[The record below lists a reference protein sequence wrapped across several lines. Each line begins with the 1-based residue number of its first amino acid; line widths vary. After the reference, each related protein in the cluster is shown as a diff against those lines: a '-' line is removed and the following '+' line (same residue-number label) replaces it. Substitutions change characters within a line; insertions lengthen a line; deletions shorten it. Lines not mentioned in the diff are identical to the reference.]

1 MVFDLLSLGSKLRV
15 WSSASPFHPPVVLR
29 FQRVPMATNGGNGK
43 TESRAHSEE
52 LQQFFRSLME
62 KPDHKPDGCPPPLRF
77 SENTLREWAR
87 RQKKIPKG
95 PCVDERN
102 VEPGEQ
108 KRTARP
114 TARRTST
121 RTSTSRGRQGQK
133 PHGKNQWPEFKE
145 MVRYCELCRSTIMQ
159 ESASGAMS
167 SVCEDAAFADRV
179 ASMVSCILAAWCH
192 PPPPP
197 PGLNPPAHW

>member
-62 KPDHKPDGCPPPLRF
+62 KPDHKPDGCPPPLSL
-77 SENTLREWAR
+77 SEDTLREWAR

-102 VEPGEQ
+102 VEPGGQ
-108 KRTARP
+108 KRRPRP
-114 TARRTST
+114 TPRRTST
-121 RTSTSRGRQGQK
+121 RTSASRGRQCQK
-133 PHGKNQWPEFKE
+133 PHGKNPLLELNQ
-145 MVRYCELCRSTIMQ
+145 MVRYCVMCRSTIMQ
-159 ESASGAMS
+159 GSASGAMS
-167 SVCEDAAFADRV
+167 SVCEDCSLAHRMAL
-179 ASMVSCILAAWCH
+179 MVS
-192 PPPPP
+192 
-197 PGLNPPAHW
+197 

>member
-62 KPDHKPDGCPPPLRF
+62 KPDHKPDGCPPPLSL
-77 SENTLREWAR
+77 SEDTLREWAR

-102 VEPGEQ
+102 VEPGGE
-108 KRTARP
+108 KRRP
-114 TARRTST
+114 RTTPRRTST
-121 RTSTSRGRQGQK
+121 RTSASRGRQGQN
-133 PHGKNQWPEFKE
+133 PQGKNTLLELNQ
-145 MVRYCELCRSTIMQ
+145 MVRCCVMCRSTIMQ

-167 SVCEDAAFADRV
+167 PVCEDCSYRV
-179 ASMVSCILAAWCH
+179 AYLVSCILAAWCH

-197 PGLNPPAHW
+197 GLDPPAHW